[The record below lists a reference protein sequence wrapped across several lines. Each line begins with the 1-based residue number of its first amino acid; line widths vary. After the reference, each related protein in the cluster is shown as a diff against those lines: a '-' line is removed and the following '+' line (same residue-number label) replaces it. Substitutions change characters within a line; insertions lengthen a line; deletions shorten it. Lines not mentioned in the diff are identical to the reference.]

1 MIFQR
6 SLLREFTATGIAA
19 FFVLLAITITTQ
31 LIRFLGY
38 AARGNISSDAV
49 LIFLGF
55 ASLRYL
61 PHLLSITLFVS
72 VLMTLTRSYRD
83 SEMVVW
89 FTSGRGLNAWVRPV
103 LLYAAPVTCVIAT
116 LSFFLAPWAIGKTE
130 EYRR

>member
-6 SLLREFTATGIAA
+6 SLLREFTATGSAA

-49 LIFLGF
+49 LTFLGF

-61 PHLLSITLFVS
+61 PHLLSITLFISILMWMLPPQEIRAFLDGPVCTTINAMLSRLQIFS
-72 VLMTLTRSYRD
+72 VM
-83 SEMVVW
+83 
-89 FTSGRGLNAWVRPV
+89 P
-103 LLYAAPVTCVIAT
+103 
-116 LSFFLAPWAIGKTE
+116 K
-130 EYRR
+130 